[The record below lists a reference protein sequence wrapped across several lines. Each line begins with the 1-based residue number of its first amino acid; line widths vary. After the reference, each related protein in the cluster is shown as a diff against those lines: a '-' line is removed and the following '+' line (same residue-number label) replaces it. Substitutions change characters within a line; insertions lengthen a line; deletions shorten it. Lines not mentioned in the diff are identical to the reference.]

1 MLETIC
7 ETMVEAYRRNWI
19 TSRDG
24 NVSIRHHDRDHFY
37 ITPSG
42 VRKQTLQPDQFKRI
56 GITTGIN
63 SGVGQG
69 IYWHLWRE
77 LEYTDISSSL
87 KPSGEIPLHFGLQ
100 KEMGKHKN
108 DVRVVMHFHPTYCV
122 AAMHAGIDLS
132 SMVKDFPELSR
143 YTKVAPNVGDV
154 PPISQELADQCFE
167 KLELDSQGNIQYD
180 IVGIKGHGV
189 VAIDTSPWRA
199 FEHIERLEHICQ
211 IVLASR
217 QIQQSKSVDSIA
229 CVDASRSSSKIKA
242 EDFGVP
248 PEFAERAEN
257 YAQWSI
263 AKAKEFYVKLAS
275 TGIDPRPATDPEKY
289 LPGARAAAEAVAKGI
304 AACIRESKLT

>member
-7 ETMVEAYRRNWI
+7 DTLVEAYRRNWI

-42 VRKQTLQPDQFKRI
+42 VRKQTMQPDQFKKI
-56 GITTGIN
+56 GISWEPNRG
-63 SGVGQG
+63 S
-69 IYWHLWRE
+69 LWE
-77 LEYTDISSSL
+77 DLPYTDISKNL

-100 KEMGKHKN
+100 REMGQHH
-108 DVRVVMHFHPTYCV
+108 DEVRVVVHLHPTYCI

-132 SMVKDFPELSR
+132 NVSAAFPELNR

-154 PPISQELADQCFE
+154 APISQELADRCHE
-167 KLELDSQGNIQYD
+167 NLKLDNSGNIAYD

-211 IVLASR
+211 IVLAS
-217 QIQQSKSVDSIA
+217 
-229 CVDASRSSSKIKA
+229 
-242 EDFGVP
+242 G
-248 PEFAERAEN
+248 
-257 YAQWSI
+257 
-263 AKAKEFYVKLAS
+263 
-275 TGIDPRPATDPEKY
+275 KY
-289 LPGARAAAEAVAKGI
+289 
-304 AACIRESKLT
+304 